1 MSVRPALTPTEAS
14 AAAVPV
20 LLELISEEGETEWLD
35 APDGDL
41 TLGTAARCDLQLT
54 GGPAL
59 HSVIH
64 RQGAN
69 LWIETADEGSRLEI
83 NGKPVKRLALR
94 DGDEM
99 LIAGSAL
106 VVHVGESARL
116 AAQRREAQLEAANM
130 TAEELCDRI
139 AAEEA
144 AIEQFEGRRRLGLQ
158 ALLAALGDATS
169 EDDPALEAEDV
180 EAQRY
185 AELLEQ
191 IQQLSEALESRTRM
205 LADRETEL
213 LETSSQLQ
221 SVQDRMTRQLDEL
234 MLRLNQQNAAP
245 DEELR
250 ASA

>member
-1 MSVRPALTPTEAS
+1 MSMRPALTSTEAS
-14 AAAVPV
+14 ADPV
-20 LLELISEEGETEWLD
+20 LLELISEEGETEWLEV
-35 APDGDL
+35 ADGDL
-41 TLGTAARCDLQLT
+41 TIGAAARCNLRLT

-83 NGKPVKRLALR
+83 DGKSVKRLALR
-94 DGDEM
+94 DGDQM
-99 LIAGSAL
+99 LIAGCEL
-106 VVHVGESARL
+106 VVHVGESVRL
-116 AAQRREAQLEAANM
+116 AVQRREAQLEAASM

-144 AIEQFEGRRRLGLQ
+144 AIQQFEGRRRLGLQ
-158 ALLAALGDATS
+158 ALLAALGDAAEE
-169 EDDPALEAEDV
+169 EDHAAEAEDV

-185 AELLEQ
+185 EELLEQ
-191 IQQLSEALESRTRM
+191 IRQLSESLESRTRM

-234 MLRLNQQNAAP
+234 MLRLNQQNGAP
-245 DEELR
+245 DELR